1 MMRLLA
7 VRHGQA
13 SAGSDDYDR
22 LSPLGVQQSRRL
34 GQWLSAAGIRP
45 RRVLLGAMHR
55 HRQTL
60 DALLEGYAAALPEA
74 ECFDELNEFDHD
86 AVLAGFCRRHA
97 DHPAA
102 GIAAAPWQAEP
113 RQVGRLVSAALG
125 AWSSGSLDQEPAV
138 EPWSQFRQRVARAVD
153 LLHDDPED
161 GTVLLISSG
170 GVLTQLLMAALDAPD
185 TRAAELNLGIRN
197 SAICEFVRN
206 DGRLRLL
213 SWNGLPHLAD
223 APALWTHY

>member
-1 MMRLLA
+1 MRLLA

-22 LSPLGVQQSRRL
+22 LSALGTEQSRRL
-34 GQWLSAAGIRP
+34 GQWLASASIKP
-45 RRVLLGAMHR
+45 RRVLLGAMRR
-55 HRQTL
+55 HQQTL
-60 DALLEGYAAALPEA
+60 DALLDGYGAPLPDA
-74 ECFDELNEFDHD
+74 EYLDDLNEFDHD

-102 GIAAAPWQAEP
+102 SIAAAPWQAEP
-113 RQVGRLVSAALG
+113 REVGRLVNAALG
-125 AWSSGSLDQEPAV
+125 AWSSGSLDDEHAV
-138 EPWSQFRQRVARAVD
+138 EPWSQFRQRVGRAVD
-153 LLHDDPED
+153 LLHADPD
-161 GTVLLISSG
+161 SGLVLMVSSG
-170 GVLTQLLMAALDAPD
+170 GVLTQLLMAALEAPD

-197 SAICEFVRN
+197 SAVCEFVRN

-223 APALWTHY
+223 APEMWTHY